1 MKHTLIFLAL
11 FLLLAFPAPVRAQG
25 ETPPQVDP
33 NSMWGEVVDQ
43 SGNIRYDNLTDLG
56 TVQESADWMP
66 SIPGIGSIPA
76 SYHEYQTPS
85 GNIVVLP
92 TASTLFFMA
101 LNPQESGL
109 AQSDSQ
115 LGMGAGMA
123 LEVPGLIKGMLQ
135 GYIDPA
141 AITSL
146 GYTNPDDFF
155 TDVVNGR
162 QNLWSLGG
170 WDMMRFLRDLAKSSL
185 SDNSVFTML
194 LLYTPGN
201 CAHIPGGC
209 PQNTNLPTP
218 SLPPSCSTPIVQ
230 SGAITVTARKLA
242 PLNPIVVGQDTERR
256 GADVTWEVRVEPTS
270 YTYGVQVPVMGI
282 VCASWNGQGSSNCQT
297 SDHKAGIL
305 EQIVVRYDC
314 VQHTQIF
321 PETLNWVT
329 VSASL
334 SQASRDW
341 ILNILSIHYPEAYLH
356 HPSFSYPGNPS
367 AGSLQGNTYVWTLTQ
382 NHVQI
387 ADPGYFNLVVA
398 GSTTGTPVS
407 SPRGFS
413 RTGGQFGVYI
423 KQIAIIQ

>member
-1 MKHTLIFLAL
+1 MKHTLIFLAI
-11 FLLLAFPAPVRAQG
+11 FLLLASPAPVRAQG

-43 SGNIRYDNLTDLG
+43 SGNIRYDNLSDLG

-66 SIPGIGSIPA
+66 SIPGIGTIPA

-85 GNIVVLP
+85 GNIIVLP

-101 LNPQESGL
+101 INPQESGL

-115 LGMGAGMA
+115 LGMSGGLF
-123 LEVPGLIKGMLQ
+123 LEAPGLIKGMLQ

-141 AITSL
+141 AINSL
-146 GYTNPDDFF
+146 GYTNQDNFFSDVIAGKQSIWSVMGPKTVDF
-155 TDVVNGR
+155 
-162 QNLWSLGG
+162 LW
-170 WDMMRFLRDLAKSSL
+170 DLANQSL
-185 SDNSVFTML
+185 TDRSIYTMV
-194 LLYTPGN
+194 LLYTSGN
-201 CAHIPGGC
+201 CANVPGGC
-209 PQNTNLPTP
+209 PQNANLPTP
-218 SLPPSCSTPIVQ
+218 PLPPSCSTPIVQ
-230 SGAITVTARKLA
+230 SGAITITARKVA

-270 YTYGVQVPVMGI
+270 YTYGVQVPVMGT
-282 VCASWNGQGSSNCQT
+282 VCVPWNGQGSSDCQT
-297 SDHKAGIL
+297 SDHKAGML

-314 VQHTQIF
+314 EQYTQLF

-329 VSASL
+329 ASASL

-356 HPSFSYPGNPS
+356 HPSFSFPGNPS
-367 AGSLQGNTYVWTLTQ
+367 AGSFHGNTYVWTLTQ

>member
-11 FLLLAFPAPVRAQG
+11 FLLLASPAPAQAQQQD
-25 ETPPQVDP
+25 PPVDP

-56 TVQESADWMP
+56 TVQETADWMP

-101 LNPQESGL
+101 LNPQGSGL

-123 LEVPGLIKGMLQ
+123 LEAPGLIKGMLQ

-141 AITSL
+141 VITSL

-155 TDVVNGR
+155 SDVVNGR
-162 QNLWSLGG
+162 QSIWSLGG
-170 WDMMRFLRDLAKSSL
+170 VDMLRFLTDLLNTSIG
-185 SDNSVFTML
+185 DNSVYTML
-194 LLYTPGN
+194 LLYTSGN
-201 CAHIPGGC
+201 CANVPGGC
-209 PQNTNLPTP
+209 PQNANLPTP
-218 SLPPSCSTPIVQ
+218 PVPPSCSTPIVT
-230 SGAITVTARKLA
+230 SGEITVTALKIA
-242 PLNPIVVGQDTERR
+242 PLNPIVVGQDSEER

-270 YTYGVQVPVMGI
+270 YTYGVQVPVMGD
-282 VCASWNGQGSSNCQT
+282 VCVPWNGQGASSCTT
-297 SDHKAGIL
+297 SDN
-305 EQIVVRYDC
+305 QIGMLQQTIIRYDC
-314 VQHTQIF
+314 EQRTQLF

-329 VSASL
+329 ASASL
-334 SQASRDW
+334 SQSSRDW
-341 ILNILSIHYPEAYLH
+341 ILNSLSLHYPEAYLH
-356 HPSFSYPGNPS
+356 NPYFSFTGNPGT
-367 AGSLQGNTYVWTLTQ
+367 GSLQGNTFVWVLSQTHIQ
-382 NHVQI
+382 V
-387 ADPGYFNLVVA
+387 ADPGYFDLGIS
-398 GSTTGTPVS
+398 GSTSGTPVS

-413 RTGGQFGVYI
+413 RTGGQFPVYLMESV
-423 KQIAIIQ
+423 IIQ

>member
-11 FLLLAFPAPVRAQG
+11 FLLLASPAPVRAQG

-43 SGNIRYDNLTDLG
+43 SGNIRYDNLSDLG

-101 LNPQESGL
+101 INPQESGL
-109 AQSDSQ
+109 AQSNSQ
-115 LGMGAGMA
+115 LGMGGGMF
-123 LEVPGLIKGMLQ
+123 LEAPGLIKGMLQ

-146 GYTNPDDFF
+146 GYTNQDNFFSDVIAGKQSIWSVMGPKTVDF
-155 TDVVNGR
+155 
-162 QNLWSLGG
+162 LW
-170 WDMMRFLRDLAKSSL
+170 DLANQSL
-185 SDNSVFTML
+185 TDRSLYTMV
-194 LLYTPGN
+194 LLYTSGN
-201 CAHIPGGC
+201 CAKVPGGC
-209 PQNTNLPTP
+209 PQNASLPTP
-218 SLPPSCSTPIVQ
+218 PLPPSCSTPIVQ
-230 SGAITVTARKLA
+230 TGAITVTARKLA

-270 YTYGVQVPVMGI
+270 YTFGVQVPVMGT
-282 VCASWNGQGSSNCQT
+282 VCASWNGQGSSDCQT
-297 SDHKAGIL
+297 SDHKAGML

-314 VQHTQIF
+314 VQHTQLF
-321 PETLNWVT
+321 PESLNWVT
-329 VSASL
+329 ASASL

-356 HPSFSYPGNPS
+356 HPSLSFPGNPS
-367 AGSLQGNTYVWTLTQ
+367 AGSFQDNTYVWTLTQ
-382 NHVQI
+382 NYIQI